1 MIPCKHITMRYFCS
15 FFLSFSHCLFLTLFP
30 LFRVPQ
36 CFACNL
42 TFSWDCTQVWS
53 KFSTWYHRGRS
64 QMSYAIWFATCKC
77 PQPGKNATQSPR
89 AWAWAWGNLWQTLE
103 TAKTIMM
110 IMTTSLMTMTMMM
123 MRKTR
128 LKCFLHNFFSIQ
140 QKWTSAG
147 LQSICTSTV
156 TQWQCHPLPLFPLLV
171 QLLPLRHSLS
181 ISLCHAKHFLC
192 QFLF

>member
-1 MIPCKHITMRYFCS
+1 MIPCKHLTIRQFCS

-36 CFACNL
+36 SSPCNL

-53 KFSTWYHRGRS
+53 KFSTWYHRGGS

-156 TQWQCHPLPLFPLLV
+156 TQWQCHPLPLFPLACSTITPTT
-171 QLLPLRHSLS
+171 QSQYFALP
-181 ISLCHAKHFLC
+181 C
-192 QFLF
+192 

>member
-1 MIPCKHITMRYFCS
+1 MQLDLHLRLHSSLEQVFHMIS
-15 FFLSFSHCLFLTLFP
+15 
-30 LFRVPQ
+30 Q
-36 CFACNL
+36 
-42 TFSWDCTQVWS
+42 
-53 KFSTWYHRGRS
+53 RGS

-89 AWAWAWGNLWQTLE
+89 AWAWGNLWQTLE
-103 TAKTIMM
+103 TAKTIMI

-156 TQWQCHPLPLFPLLV
+156 TQWQCPLFPLPLACSTITPTT
-171 QLLPLRHSLS
+171 QSQYFALP
-181 ISLCHAKHFLC
+181 C
-192 QFLF
+192 